1 MSPNCLHRVTLDC
14 KSGHKGVHHNLET
27 SGSDRSVSLL
37 AVLAKKLHQT
47 GFICAC
53 PAVDK
58 ILYKY
63 LPVMQIQPL
72 FPLMEGAKSLQ
83 LRPTHLIPFN
93 KALTILMAHIE

>member
-1 MSPNCLHRVTLDC
+1 MSPNCLHRVTLNC

-58 ILYKY
+58 IYKVFACVCDANSTII
-63 LPVMQIQPL
+63 PTDGGGKKFEIETDIFNPIQ
-72 FPLMEGAKSLQ
+72 
-83 LRPTHLIPFN
+83 
-93 KALTILMAHIE
+93 